1 MAITKANNVNPRQQQ
16 TDYLRLQDLFALCIG
31 KWKWFVLSL
40 IVFVG
45 LAVTYLLIT
54 PPVYTRSTSLLIKED
69 GKKGGSSFTSEMNA
83 FAEMGLFSANTNVNN
98 ELISIQSPDLLLEV
112 IRRLNLD
119 VNYKTDGQFHKET
132 LYGRTLPLKVEFK
145 DLAYNDFSSFKIN
158 ISKGKYYLSDF
169 ELNGDEVGNDTL
181 ILTNSKKETVTPIGK
196 LIITKSPY
204 FKETAFE
211 DMNIY
216 VSRTGLLA
224 SITNCKDKMTA
235 ALNDEK
241 ATIIDITYK
250 DVSIQRAEEFLNTL
264 ISVYNENWVKDKNQI
279 AVSTSQFINERL
291 QVIESEL
298 GNVDSDISTYK
309 SANLIPDIEAAS
321 QMYMN
326 TANQANIQATD
337 LNNQLYMARYIREH
351 VNNKN
356 SKDQL
361 LPANSGINSP
371 IIEQQINDYNE
382 KMLQRNS
389 LVANSSAENPLAQD
403 MDKNLAEM
411 RTAIVKS
418 IDNQVNTL
426 NTQIRGLRGI
436 EGASTARLSS
446 NPKQAEHLLSVER
459 QQKVKEALYLF
470 LLQKREE
477 NELSQAFTAYNTR
490 VVTSPTGEMKP
501 TSPDRKR
508 ILLAA
513 ILVALLVPVIIIY
526 IRENM
531 NSKVRGRRDIE
542 KLTIPFVGEIPL
554 YAKPTSKWPWQNWFN
569 KLKKKKK
576 DADTETYS
584 IVVKPKSRNVINEAF
599 RVVRTNMEFMS
610 GADHANKV
618 IMVTS
623 VNPGSGKT
631 FLTMNIAT
639 SFAIKEK
646 KVICVDLD
654 MRRTSLSGYVGQ
666 PKTGI
671 SDYLNG
677 KVSNWRE
684 VKVPVADY
692 EMLEVIPVGTVPPNP
707 AELLFSP
714 RLQQMLDELRKE
726 YDLIFIDCPPVEIV
740 ADASVIAKFADMTVF
755 VIRAGLMEREM
766 LPVVEGYYNDKK
778 FQNMSMLLNGT
789 TAAGSRYGYHRY
801 GYHYGY
807 AYGYGGG
814 YLWRVHEE

>member
-1 MAITKANNVNPRQQQ
+1 MAITKANNVTPRQQQ

-132 LYGRTLPLKVEFK
+132 LYGRTLPIKVEFK
-145 DLAYNDFSSFKIN
+145 DLAYNDFSSFTIN
-158 ISKGKYYLSDF
+158 ITKGYYCLSDF
-169 ELNGDEVGNDTL
+169 ELNGEKVGNDTL
-181 ILTNSKKETVTPIGK
+181 IFAKSKKETVTPIGK

-513 ILVALLVPVIIIY
+513 ILVALLLPVIIIY

-531 NSKVRGRRDIE
+531 NSKVRGRKDIE

-554 YAKPTSKWPWQNWFN
+554 YARPKSKWPWKRWF
-569 KLKKKKK
+569 KKKK
-576 DADTETYS
+576 DANTEEYK

-618 IMVTS
+618 IMLTS

-654 MRRTSLSGYVGQ
+654 MRRASLSDYVSQ
-666 PKTGI
+666 PKSGI

-677 KVSNWRE
+677 KISNWRE
-684 VKVPVADY
+684 IKVPVADY

-778 FQNMSMLLNGT
+778 FQNMSILLNGT

-814 YLWRVHEE
+814 TYGGYTKND